1 MASRSLK
8 RAFGRVIAP
17 VRDGIEAFANTSPS
31 QFAIAVFAAMILAF
45 SLLFSLPAAAANG
58 QSTNFV
64 DALFTAVTT
73 VCVAGLTTVD
83 MATHW
88 SPLGKVLIVVATQ
101 VGALGVLTLASILGL
116 VVSGRL
122 GLRARL
128 MAASDTNPMR
138 LHAGPVSEGQAIR
151 LGDIGG
157 LLATVAVSLL
167 AIEAVIAVGLFPGL
181 LSAGYDVWTSA
192 WMSVFYSAMAFTNTG
207 IVPNVGGIMPFA
219 QNYAFL
225 GLLMVAVT
233 IGSLGF
239 PVIHALRTSWR
250 RPRSW
255 SLHVKLTLSAWF
267 VIWAI
272 SSILY
277 LIIEFG
283 GANGFARMDWGDRV
297 FQAGFMSTMSRSG
310 GFNVVDY
317 AHLDSTSLLLT
328 DILMFIGGGSAS
340 TAGGIKVTTLA
351 VLLLAAYAEA
361 TGRRSIESF
370 ARRVPSDVLRL
381 SVSVLLWGVATC
393 VIGTMIVTELV
404 DAPFEFIL
412 FDVISGFA
420 TVGLSTGVTAAAPDS
435 AQLVIALVIFMG
447 RVGTVTLAAAL
458 ARQQVG
464 RLFTRPEERPIV
476 G

>member
-31 QFAIAVFAAMILAF
+31 QFAIAVFASMILAF

-167 AIEAVIAVGLFPGL
+167 AIEAVIAVGLFPATTQGEPAAV
-181 LSAGYDVWTSA
+181 SPAVADVCVYGGTASG
-192 WMSVFYSAMAFTNTG
+192 VMAAVAATREG
-207 IVPNVGGIMPFA
+207 KCVIVP
-219 QNYAFL
+219 
-225 GLLMVAVT
+225 MV
-233 IGSLGF
+233 
-239 PVIHALRTSWR
+239 
-250 RPRSW
+250 
-255 SLHVKLTLSAWF
+255 K
-267 VIWAI
+267 
-272 SSILY
+272 
-277 LIIEFG
+277 
-283 GANGFARMDWGDRV
+283 
-297 FQAGFMSTMSRSG
+297 
-310 GFNVVDY
+310 
-317 AHLDSTSLLLT
+317 
-328 DILMFIGGGSAS
+328 
-340 TAGGIKVTTLA
+340 
-351 VLLLAAYAEA
+351 
-361 TGRRSIESF
+361 
-370 ARRVPSDVLRL
+370 
-381 SVSVLLWGVATC
+381 
-393 VIGTMIVTELV
+393 
-404 DAPFEFIL
+404 
-412 FDVISGFA
+412 
-420 TVGLSTGVTAAAPDS
+420 
-435 AQLVIALVIFMG
+435 
-447 RVGTVTLAAAL
+447 
-458 ARQQVG
+458 
-464 RLFTRPEERPIV
+464 
-476 G
+476 